1 MAEFLFLFRG
11 VEDMVSQSSPTEM
24 QQHMNKW
31 REWMSAL
38 ASKGHLLGG
47 QPLDVSGKVI
57 SNKGQTV
64 TDGPFAEGP
73 EMVSGYLIINAA
85 GMDAAVELSKACP
98 VFEMEGNVEV
108 RPIQKMEV

>member
-11 VEDMVSQSSPTEM
+11 VEEMVAESSPTEM

-31 REWMSAL
+31 RVWMEEL
-38 ASKGHLLGG
+38 ARKGHLLGG
-47 QPLDVSGKVI
+47 QPLDVSGRVVT
-57 SNKGQTV
+57 NKGETV
-64 TDGPFAEGP
+64 TDGPFAEGA

-98 VFEMEGNVEV
+98 VFEMDGNVEI
-108 RPIQKMEV
+108 RPIQKM